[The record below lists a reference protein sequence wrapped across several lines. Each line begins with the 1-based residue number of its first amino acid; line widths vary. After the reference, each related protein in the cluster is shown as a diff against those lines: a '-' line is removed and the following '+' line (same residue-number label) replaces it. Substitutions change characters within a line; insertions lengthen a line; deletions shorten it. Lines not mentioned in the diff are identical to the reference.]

1 MTDLLS
7 TAYPG
12 ELEAY
17 WLEQARRETHT
28 HADRDAIHRLLPDIR
43 RLADRFTTRRPG
55 AGAPS
60 PAPAPAPAPSPAP
73 TDPVYIRTSRHAVA
87 YSLYVAPLTHAR
99 MNLLLPELPIRAP
112 APARPFRILDL
123 GAGTGAASWPA
134 LARAAAAGHAAL
146 SLDACDTSRAALR
159 SLHDVF
165 NLLRPAAF
173 PAALLRTH
181 LAPAQDLDLPA
192 AAYDLVILHYVLN
205 ELPPDVQKAVLAK
218 AAQFLAPDGVLLLC
232 EPLVRSDGDLLQAW
246 RAYALGDLGLHLL
259 APCPHALA
267 CPLREPCHA
276 VRSFPLPRSLQIA
289 NTTLRRDLRHLAF
302 TFLAL
307 SKAAAP
313 DAPQNP
319 IPARVVA
326 PPTFA
331 KGQTLYPACLPDGSF
346 ARLQFLHR
354 DLDAAARKSLRA
366 TERGQLLRL
375 AGASPVGTP
384 PLRRAALAP

>member
-17 WLEQARRETHT
+17 WLSQAQRETRT

-55 AGAPS
+55 APAEPAAAD
-60 PAPAPAPAPSPAP
+60 APAPA
-73 TDPVYIRTSRHAVA
+73 DPVYLRTSRHAVA
-87 YSLYVAPLTHAR
+87 YSLYFAPLTHAR
-99 MNLLLPELPIRAP
+99 MNLILPELPIRAP
-112 APARPFRILDL
+112 APSRPYRILDL

-159 SLHDVF
+159 SLHDLF

-181 LAPAQDLDLPA
+181 LSDAQALDLPH

-205 ELPPDVQKAVLAK
+205 ELAPDAQKVLLAK
-218 AAQFLAPDGVLLLC
+218 AAQFLAPDGVLLVC
-232 EPLVRSDGDLLQAW
+232 EPLVHTAGDLLQSW
-246 RAYALGDLGLHLL
+246 RAYALDTLKLHVL

-289 NTTLRRDLRHLAF
+289 NTPLHRDLRHLAF

-307 SKAAAP
+307 SKTAP

-319 IPARVVA
+319 IPARLVA

-331 KGQTLYPACLPDGSF
+331 KGQTLCPACLPDGSY

-354 DLDAAARKSLRA
+354 DLDAAAKKYLRA

-375 AGASPVGTP
+375 SDASPIGTP
-384 PLRRAALAP
+384 PLRRATLAP